1 MPLKKAGKIT
11 YGAGKGA
18 TLEAGAGLEIVASTG
33 GVATG
38 GVCISDI
45 SYIIVP

>member
-1 MPLKKAGKIT
+1 MPDFVT
-11 YGAGKGA
+11 RDEFNGAGKGA

-38 GVCISDI
+38 GVCIADV